1 MDCVGELEMNK
12 FIVNPANENEIIS
25 IEGCRDEIKRL
36 YKALNEA
43 KEIFDEINNYC
54 HSEINK
60 CKYSQSDDEWECC
73 IEELK
78 GVLKI
83 LEKG

>member
-36 YKALNEA
+36 YKELNEA
-43 KEIFDEINNYC
+43 KEIIDKAITFIKTEYNTYP
-54 HSEINK
+54 SAK
-60 CKYSQSDDEWECC
+60 EWRSAL
-73 IEELK
+73 I
-78 GVLKI
+78 KI
-83 LEKG
+83 LEDKEV